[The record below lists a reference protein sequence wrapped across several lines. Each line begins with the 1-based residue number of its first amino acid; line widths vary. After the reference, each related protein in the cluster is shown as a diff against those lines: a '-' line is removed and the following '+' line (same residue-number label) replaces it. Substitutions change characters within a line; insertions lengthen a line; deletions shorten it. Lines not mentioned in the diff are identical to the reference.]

1 MKLSNYPSSLF
12 VRDIKLSST
21 AVASL
26 LSLSISLIF
35 FSQWGRDHQTDHHH
49 IARISLTFFFLFFL
63 RECKSPEE
71 FAKRISSTAKQS
83 RELLAFNLGR
93 LFTDFMQNTHTHP
106 CKKPFLFL
114 FSTRNRM
121 GSYVCI
127 FAIAEPGI
135 FSCGTSSPKCR
146 WAREGGRWTAKL
158 NHFCFFFFFVSFKTS
173 NNKIVKHHHPSARA
187 SI

>member
-127 FAIAEPGI
+127 F
-135 FSCGTSSPKCR
+135 FSCDWLLLSPVFLVVTCETSSPKCR
-146 WAREGGRWTAKL
+146 WARKEVDGPQ
-158 NHFCFFFFFVSFKTS
+158 S
-173 NNKIVKHHHPSARA
+173 
-187 SI
+187 

>member
-93 LFTDFMQNTHTHP
+93 LFTDFMQNTHTHTHAKSP
-106 CKKPFLFL
+106 
-114 FSTRNRM
+114 
-121 GSYVCI
+121 SY
-127 FAIAEPGI
+127 
-135 FSCGTSSPKCR
+135 
-146 WAREGGRWTAKL
+146 
-158 NHFCFFFFFVSFKTS
+158 FCFQQGIVWGRTFASFSLATGYC
-173 NNKIVKHHHPSARA
+173 
-187 SI
+187 